1 MARGKSKARTK
12 SKSTNNTLK
21 TVENRI
27 NIEKKEIVPQCNGC
41 EKVIENEGKK
51 FCQKFADPAF
61 HWEIEGEICA
71 FATHVKREIKVVKK
85 VLNPLKASKR
95 AAGKKK

>member
-12 SKSTNNTLK
+12 SKTATTLK
-21 TVENRI
+21 VVVNHL

-41 EKVIENEGKK
+41 GRVEENDGKK
-51 FCQKFADPAF
+51 YCQKFADPAF
-61 HWEIEGEICA
+61 HWEIEGEICS
-71 FATHVKREIKVVKK
+71 FATHVKREVKVAKK